1 MLGHYQLKEIISR
14 WNPGGTMK
22 NLSQYAQYAFLALFV
37 LSVLAGF
44 NLLKRSQEALI
55 LKAEQS
61 GDQGITKGDVEDQLR
76 ESAPSVT
83 TTYVTMALTL
93 AGFIVST
100 VMNVR
105 KERRESKEAELNI
118 RKMELELEKMRMEL
132 DAMKKA

>member
-1 MLGHYQLKEIISR
+1 
-14 WNPGGTMK
+14 MK

-37 LSVLAGF
+37 LSVLAGL
-44 NLLKRSQEALI
+44 NLLQRTQEALI
-55 LKAEQS
+55 LKAEQG
-61 GDQGITKGDVEDQLR
+61 GDQGITKGDVEEQLKQN
-76 ESAPSVT
+76 AQSVT

-132 DAMKKA
+132 DAMKKAQGA